1 MRFTQPV
8 QFHTLIRQPCYQ
20 YFLFS
25 VLGSHSTSTNSQPFG
40 LDWMDLHKNENKQ
53 TSVCVFCCQSEAS
66 GGVSGPEGKHQGEAR
81 WLRLPQNFQE
91 VPQQVMT
98 PPVSVWCCVAPPCC
112 TRTKLLDPTVQVSR
126 EGRRFF
132 FFWGGGFTREDWWA
146 LVQQNNMEFDVGE
159 NVGELH
165 TPNPSLWFYDVNKP
179 CWTAPAGTPFWPK
192 SPGRRGEGMKN
203 KGSFICWGLSTW
215 TRISS
220 SSDAPRSSLKHPS
233 R

>member
-1 MRFTQPV
+1 M
-8 QFHTLIRQPCYQ
+8 
-20 YFLFS
+20 
-25 VLGSHSTSTNSQPFG
+25 
-40 LDWMDLHKNENKQ
+40 
-53 TSVCVFCCQSEAS
+53 CVFCSQSEAS
-66 GGVSGPEGKHQGEAR
+66 GGVSGPEGKHQGEAC

-98 PPVSVWCCVAPPCC
+98 PPCLYVVLCSTSMLHSHKVTGPDSPSF
-112 TRTKLLDPTVQVSR
+112 K
-126 EGRRFF
+126 GRKEIFF
-132 FFWGGGFTREDWWA
+132 GGGGFTREDWWG
-146 LVQQNNMEFDVGE
+146 LVQQNNMEFNVGE

-165 TPNPSLWFYDVNKP
+165 TPNPSLWFSDVNKP

>member
-98 PPVSVWCCVAPPCC
+98 PPCLCVVPCSTSVLHSHKVTGPDSPSF
-112 TRTKLLDPTVQVSR
+112 K
-126 EGRRFF
+126 RRKEIFF
-132 FFWGGGFTREDWWA
+132 FFLGGSLQEKIGGLLFSKITWNLMWEK
-146 LVQQNNMEFDVGE
+146 MSE
-159 NVGELH
+159 NYTHQIQVCD
-165 TPNPSLWFYDVNKP
+165 F
-179 CWTAPAGTPFWPK
+179 
-192 SPGRRGEGMKN
+192 MM
-203 KGSFICWGLSTW
+203 
-215 TRISS
+215 
-220 SSDAPRSSLKHPS
+220 
-233 R
+233 